1 MEIFQNFLQQSI
13 TFFAIIDPIGI
24 SAIALS
30 ILSPNI
36 SKTQMSTIARKTTIT
51 IVVAFFVVLISG
63 DLVLKLFG
71 IGEDSLQVMGGLIL
85 LLMAI
90 TMVRGSSS
98 NENQDGTRDSKK
110 DEELAV
116 IPIGIPIAFGAGL
129 FTTIII
135 FKNQVEN
142 TMELFTLVMAFCIN
156 ALIFYLIL
164 RNSIYIKKYL
174 GVTGQNVVTKLM
186 GLIVGALAVQFIVS
200 GIIHLAKS
208 YI

>member
-36 SKTQMSTIARKTTIT
+36 SKTQISTIARKTSIT
-51 IVVAFFVVLISG
+51 IIVAFFVVLISG

-71 IGEDSLQVMGGLIL
+71 IGEDSLQVMGGLVL
-85 LLMAI
+85 LLMAL

-98 NENQDGTRDSKK
+98 SETQDDKRSSKK
-110 DEELAV
+110 DEEMAV
-116 IPIGIPIAFGAGL
+116 IPIGIPITFGAGL

-142 TMELFTLVMAFCIN
+142 SIELFTLVLAFCIN
-156 ALIFYLIL
+156 AFLFYLVL

-186 GLIVGALAVQFIVS
+186 GLIVGALAIQFIVS
-200 GIIHLAKS
+200 GIIHLSKV

>member
-1 MEIFQNFLQQSI
+1 MEVFQNFLQQSI

-36 SKTQMSTIARKTTIT
+36 SKTQISTIARKTSIT

-63 DLVLKLFG
+63 ELVLKLFG
-71 IGEDSLQVMGGLIL
+71 IGEDSLQVMGGLVL
-85 LLMAI
+85 LLMAL

-98 NENQDGTRDSKK
+98 GETQDDTRSSKK
-110 DEELAV
+110 DEEMAV
-116 IPIGIPIAFGAGL
+116 IPIGIPITFGAGL

-142 TMELFTLVMAFCIN
+142 TMELFTLVVAFCIN
-156 ALIFYLIL
+156 AFLFYLVL
-164 RNSIYIKKYL
+164 KNSIYIKKYL

-186 GLIVGALAVQFIVS
+186 GLIVGALAIQFIVS
-200 GIIHLAKS
+200 GIIHLAKT